1 MNELENPHEAHQTVI
16 EKAQLLNIDE
26 IMTTGKH
33 MKLVF
38 PQNHYENVLLL
49 SKALQQKNLDN
60 TTILLKASNSI
71 NLGKIIELIHI
82 K

>member
-1 MNELENPHEAHQTVI
+1 
-16 EKAQLLNIDE
+16 
-26 IMTTGKH
+26 MTTGKH

-71 NLGKIIELIHI
+71 NLGKIIEWIRI